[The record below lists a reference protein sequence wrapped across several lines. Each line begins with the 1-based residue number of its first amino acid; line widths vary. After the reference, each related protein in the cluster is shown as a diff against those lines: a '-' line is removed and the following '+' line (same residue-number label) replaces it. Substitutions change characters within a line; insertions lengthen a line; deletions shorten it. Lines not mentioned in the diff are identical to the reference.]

1 MEFNLNEMQ
10 KDIRSIAREYA
21 EKFIRPRIEEIEN
34 AKEFPEDL
42 YAVMADMGLIGV
54 PYPEEYGGV
63 GAGYLETAIVLEEIG
78 RVSASAATL
87 LTVCYLPLDAFHL
100 YANEEQLQ
108 KYMVPCINGS
118 QCGSFAFTEPGTG
131 SDPKQLTTIARK
143 KGDKY
148 YITGTKR
155 FISNASY
162 NGPIVVFAKEEETG
176 ECTAFIVDKFCK
188 GYSLSTPWEK
198 VSLRGSNIYDV
209 FFDEVEA
216 SEEDV
221 LGKHGQGFD
230 ILIGT
235 TAYGKLAFSAVFTGT
250 MQGSYELAVVS
261 PGISER
267 SEFFAHAR
275 AHAGEVMGE
284 PEFAWRESPERW
296 VAITGTNGKTT
307 TTALTAELLRAAG
320 LDAEAVGNIGTLIT
334 SVLDERRDGEWFVAE
349 LSSYQLAT
357 TSRLHPK
364 AACLLNVTPD
374 HLSWHGSM
382 EAYALAKEKAFANLT
397 PDDLAVVSCEDAW
410 CRAAIAR
417 LEERGLCVCHLST
430 SDDPA
435 TPSAAFV
442 RDVFLAKASY
452 LRAAFRAVDE
462 AGGMRAYLTGP
473 LGLQSA
479 LLDRFCAAYTRA

>member
-1 MEFNLNEMQ
+1 METSTPRFGDTLVLGLG
-10 KDIRSIAREYA
+10 KTGADVARYLVRRSSSVT
-21 EKFIRPRIEEIEN
+21 
-34 AKEFPEDL
+34 L
-42 YAVMADMGLIGV
+42 
-54 PYPEEYGGV
+54 YGG
-63 GAGYLETAIVLEEIG
+63 L
-78 RVSASAATL
+78 SS
-87 LTVCYLPLDAFHL
+87 
-100 YANEEQLQ
+100 
-108 KYMVPCINGS
+108 
-118 QCGSFAFTEPGTG
+118 TE
-131 SDPKQLTTIARK
+131 
-143 KGDKY
+143 
-148 YITGTKR
+148 
-155 FISNASY
+155 
-162 NGPIVVFAKEEETG
+162 GPVV
-176 ECTAFIVDKFCK
+176 D
-188 GYSLSTPWEK
+188 
-198 VSLRGSNIYDV
+198 SLRDLGV
-209 FFDEVEA
+209 HV
-216 SEEDV
+216 V
-221 LGKHGQGFD
+221 LGTED
-230 ILIGT
+230 IE
-235 TAYGKLAFSAVFTGT
+235 
-250 MQGSYELAVVS
+250 GSYELAVVS

-357 TSRLHPK
+357 TSKLHPK

-442 RDVFLAKASY
+442 RDGELVVRLRGVEQALVGVGELFIKGEHNVQNALAASALALSVGADVEGVRAG
-452 LRAAFRAVDE
+452 LRAFRPLEHRIEPCGEIAGVSFVNDSKATNTDSVEKALTAFVPGTVVLLLGGKDKGTDLTSLMAAAAGTCHAVVCFGAAGERMEEAAHKGLDDAGVTVARAEHLEDALDQGIALARPGDVVLLSPACASFDE
-462 AGGMRAYLTGP
+462 FSSFEERGRVFKDLVAARIAAAGKG
-473 LGLQSA
+473 
-479 LLDRFCAAYTRA
+479 C